1 MQGKPILQN
10 ISDCHYEFQWT
21 TNVICPS
28 HMCTFNEE
36 TCEIINDDINFNY
49 ELKKAPFTDA
59 GQIKV
64 S

>member
-1 MQGKPILQN
+1 MQGKPILQT
-10 ISDCHYEFQWT
+10 ITDCHYEFQWT